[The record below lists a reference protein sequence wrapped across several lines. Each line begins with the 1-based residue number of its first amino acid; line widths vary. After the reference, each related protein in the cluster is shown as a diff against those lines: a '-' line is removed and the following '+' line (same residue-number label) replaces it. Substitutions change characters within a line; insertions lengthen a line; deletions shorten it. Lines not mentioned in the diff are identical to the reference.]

1 MRYRALGKTGI
12 EASIIGFGASTFGD
26 VYGTVTPSAAER
38 AVAVAIDRGIN
49 LFDVSPYYGLTLA
62 EARLGQALEGKRSKI
77 FLGTKC
83 GRYGFDEFDFSG
95 ETLTR
100 NFEQSLRRLKT
111 DYVDLLQAHD
121 IEFGHI
127 GQILDE
133 TLPAM
138 RRLQEQ
144 GKVRFLGLTGY
155 WPGLLARTAL
165 QGNVDCVLNYCHG
178 NLFVDDMAAE
188 LVPMTEQT
196 AIGLLNASPLHMGL
210 LADKPIPDWHPAPS
224 SVRDAAQQVR
234 ALCEAHRIDPAM
246 LALRVCLD
254 HPSVASTFVGISSE
268 SEVVA
273 ACNALEWTPPLEVLQ
288 QVRRIIEPVH
298 NVVWR
303 SGLEQNQNESFTS
316 LGSHDASH

>member
-12 EASIIGFGASTFGD
+12 QVSVIGFGASTFGD
-26 VYGTVTPSAAER
+26 VYGTVTASAAER
-38 AVAVAIDRGIN
+38 AVAGAIDQGIN

-62 EARLGQALEGKRSKI
+62 EARLGQALADKRSKI

-83 GRYGFDEFDFSG
+83 GRYGVDEFDFSG

-121 IEFGHI
+121 IEFGDTR
-127 GQILDE
+127 QILDE

-155 WPGLLARTAL
+155 WPGLLSRTAL

-178 NLFVDDMAAE
+178 NLFVDDMDIE
-188 LVPMTEQT
+188 LVPMARRTGT
-196 AIGLLNASPLHMGL
+196 GLLNASPLHMGL
-210 LADKPIPDWHPAPS
+210 LANKPIPDWHPAPS
-224 SVRDAAQQVR
+224 SVREAALQVR
-234 ALCEAHRIDPAM
+234 ALCEADSIDPAM
-246 LALRVCLD
+246 LALRVCLE
-254 HPSVASTFVGISSE
+254 HPAVASTFVGISSE
-268 SEVVA
+268 AEVA
-273 ACNALEWTPPLEVLQ
+273 AACKALEWTPSVEILQ
-288 QVRRIIEPVH
+288 KVRRTIEQVH
-298 NVVWR
+298 NVVWP
-303 SGLEQNQNESFTS
+303 SGLAQNQDESFNAV
-316 LGSHDASH
+316 GSHDASH